1 MSVDWRKLIGR
12 WVKASPS
19 GDRSPTGDAP
29 VAAVPAVAAPAYW
42 HAQATATGI
51 DGNDDEFRYNPVELP
66 LPNALLRA
74 AVSGPDLGR
83 FMYIGAAWAEACF
96 RYLPL
101 DRRTTILDIGCG
113 VGKTAR
119 FLAYNPQVSYVGF
132 DIYLPAISW
141 CRREFG
147 RLYGERFRFEHFDGQ
162 SSMYNPNGSVA
173 VADYRFP
180 ADDSSVDLAL
190 GASIFTHLYEK
201 DMLHYLAQTSRVLK
215 PGGVALFSIHTPDEI
230 KDFFPDAGV
239 PVATNIV
246 GNEQVMLV
254 DREYFVALGERCG
267 LTLHDLPG
275 RLCGQELVVFQRL
288 QTS

>member
-1 MSVDWRKLIGR
+1 MLVDWRRAIAR
-12 WVKASPS
+12 YFQASPS
-19 GDRSPTGDAP
+19 SETPPAGHTPAA
-29 VAAVPAVAAPAYW
+29 AAVPQVAAPAYW
-42 HAQATATGI
+42 HAQAPQTGI
-51 DGNDDEFRYNPVELP
+51 DGNDDEFRYSPLELP

-83 FMYIGAAWAEACF
+83 FMYIGSAWAAACF

-119 FLAYNPQVSYVGF
+119 FLAYNPLVDYVGF

-147 RLYGERFRFEHFDGQ
+147 RLYGERFRFAHFDGH
-162 SSMYNPNGSVA
+162 SSMYNPNGTVA
-173 VADYRFP
+173 VEDYVFP
-180 ADDSSVDLAL
+180 AGDSSVDLAL

-201 DMLHYLAQTSRVLK
+201 DMLHYLAQTSRVLR
-215 PGGVALFSIHTPDEI
+215 PGGVALFSIHTPDEV
-230 KDFFPDAGV
+230 KDFFPDAES
-239 PVATNIV
+239 PVEADIV

-254 DREYFVALGERCG
+254 NRDYFIRLGQSCG
-267 LTLHDLPG
+267 LTLRELPG
-275 RLCGQELVVFQRL
+275 RLCGQELVVLQRR
-288 QTS
+288 